1 MTALFDHIRYRGP
14 VYVVGTLAFIL
25 IAADLARGSGWIWP
39 PIREFLGSLIPRAEP
54 SRVLRNYSEFV
65 HVAYGDLNVVTGI
78 QFVSSID
85 GKVDSQWCY
94 LERRSRKPGEPEI
107 KLTLADAK
115 SSAPP
120 VSRPLTT
127 GQAQAF
133 GLTADAATRLVK
145 THCKFKSG

>member
-1 MTALFDHIRYRGP
+1 MTALLNHLRYRGP
-14 VYVVGTLAFIL
+14 VYLVGTLAFIL
-25 IAADLARGSGWIWP
+25 IAADLVRGSAWVWP
-39 PIREFLGSLIPRAEP
+39 PIREFLGSLVPRAEQ

-65 HVAYGDLNVVTGI
+65 HVPQGDLNIVTGI

-85 GKVDSQWCY
+85 GRVAAQWCY
-94 LERRSRKPGEPEI
+94 LERRARKPGEPEM
-107 KLTLADAK
+107 KLTLADAN
-115 SSAPP
+115 SSDPP

-127 GQAQAF
+127 GQTQAF